1 MPSIA
6 SFTLFRTNN
15 ILRRKCAVLRE
26 HIAGAKI
33 LYRIG
38 NIISDYP
45 DGSGL
50 KNLKTTIP

>member
-6 SFTLFRTNN
+6 SFTLFRTKN
-15 ILRRKCAVLRE
+15 ILRRECAVLRE